1 MRALQLEFE
10 LYQIDIDKITEWYTR
25 KIRELF
31 KDALSEA
38 LVVAE
43 TFVPVLTGRA
53 KGAYLKIVRS
63 LRLNVSLD
71 FTVTSP
77 YWQKLDYYDYDQE
90 TGAAE
95 TYVNLY
101 ESTERTSRRMF
112 SRTDFLSG
120 FQGRECSTVYT
131 FDFNTGV
138 PYFGRWDIPRWWSL
152 DYISVSVEKYFEYYA
167 EDYLPVFDDEDN
179 FILTRIES

>member
-31 KDALSEA
+31 IDALSEA

-101 ESTERTSRRMF
+101 EST
-112 SRTDFLSG
+112 D
-120 FQGRECSTVYT
+120 VYT

-138 PYFGRWDIPRWWSL
+138 PYFGRWDIPRWQSL
-152 DYISVSVEKYFEYYA
+152 DYISVSVERYFEYYA

>member
-25 KIRELF
+25 KIHELF
-31 KDALSEA
+31 IDALSEA

-101 ESTERTSRRMF
+101 EST
-112 SRTDFLSG
+112 D
-120 FQGRECSTVYT
+120 VYT

-138 PYFGRWDIPRWWSL
+138 PYFGRWDIPRWQSL
-152 DYISVSVEKYFEYYA
+152 DYISVSVERYFEYYA

>member
-31 KDALSEA
+31 MDALSEA

-101 ESTERTSRRMF
+101 EST
-112 SRTDFLSG
+112 D
-120 FQGRECSTVYT
+120 VYT

-138 PYFGRWDIPRWWSL
+138 PYFGRWDIPRWQSL
-152 DYISVSVEKYFEYYA
+152 DYISVSVERYFEYYA

>member
-31 KDALSEA
+31 RDALSEA

-63 LRLNVSLD
+63 LYLNVSLD

-101 ESTERTSRRMF
+101 EST
-112 SRTDFLSG
+112 D
-120 FQGRECSTVYT
+120 VYT

>member
-31 KDALSEA
+31 IDALSEA

-101 ESTERTSRRMF
+101 EST
-112 SRTDFLSG
+112 D
-120 FQGRECSTVYT
+120 VYT
-131 FDFNTGV
+131 FDFNTSV
-138 PYFGRWDIPRWWSL
+138 PYFGRWDIPRWQSL
-152 DYISVSVEKYFEYYA
+152 DYISVSVERYFEYYA

>member
-31 KDALSEA
+31 VDALSEA

-101 ESTERTSRRMF
+101 EST
-112 SRTDFLSG
+112 D
-120 FQGRECSTVYT
+120 VYT

-138 PYFGRWDIPRWWSL
+138 PYFGRWDIPRWQSL
-152 DYISVSVEKYFEYYA
+152 DYISVSVERYFEYYA